1 MAAEA
6 RDGSGLSS
14 GEEGADAPS
23 PRTFANRSMTDSVV
37 IAAGGT
43 GGHLLPA
50 LAIASAL
57 EERAPGVT
65 ISFIGTARELD
76 RTLVNA
82 AGYRIHTTSVAPFKR
97 DLRGIVAAASML
109 PATAQARRILRS
121 EGASVVVGMGG
132 YPSLPVVTAARLAR
146 LPALIHEGNA
156 IPGLANEAAA
166 RLTTNI
172 AVSFPETVRLFRRRS
187 PRLVGLPMREAI
199 TRFLTTR

>member
-6 RDGSGLSS
+6 RGGSGLCS

-43 GGHLLPA
+43 GGHLVPA
-50 LAIASAL
+50 LAIAAAL
-57 EERAPGVT
+57 DERAPGVT

-76 RTLVNA
+76 QTLIHA
-82 AGYRIHTTSVAPFKR
+82 AGYRIHRTSVAPFKR

-121 EGASVVVGMGG
+121 EGIRACPWSPPRASHA
-132 YPSLPVVTAARLAR
+132 SR
-146 LPALIHEGNA
+146 H
-156 IPGLANEAAA
+156 
-166 RLTTNI
+166 
-172 AVSFPETVRLFRRRS
+172 
-187 PRLVGLPMREAI
+187 
-199 TRFLTTR
+199 